1 MRGFGG
7 DGPRRR
13 TATLRSYRPLDER
26 TGQAELPTTYRELLE
41 DVYANVGLSVAARTQ
56 LDAAGEAVTTDV
68 DDSRSLGFLR
78 LRRWDAEAR
87 AALHASVRHLLSRHV
102 DVVYGDL
109 DLVTVDALDDIADW
123 EGKPIAP
130 PPELVGLLAE
140 ARDEVEG
147 HGLQAEFMWAAGEPG
162 NAIVEAARDAKV
174 DAVVLGEHHHS
185 FLAGLFGS
193 DVAAAVERELGSAV
207 IVA

>member
-1 MRGFGG
+1 MQRRVAVAGRRLPAVSGVLVGFDDSAAARRALDRGI
-7 DGPRRR
+7 
-13 TATLRSYRPLDER
+13 AEAQARSVRLVVLSVFEVPLDP
-26 TGQAELPTTYRELLE
+26 Q
-41 DVYANVGLSVAARTQ
+41 
-56 LDAAGEAVTTDV
+56 V
-68 DDSRSLGFLR
+68 DRFFG
-78 LRRWDAEAR
+78 
-87 AALHASVRHLLSRHV
+87 
-102 DVVYGDL
+102 
-109 DLVTVDALDDIADW
+109 TLDDVADW
-123 EGKPIAP
+123 EGQPIAP

-174 DAVVLGEHHHS
+174 DTVVLGEHHHS